1 MNAKSDKNQS
11 RTVHG
16 MFARVNGVVA
26 AFALIGAVGLTVTL
40 SAASL
45 PEVDP
50 VKVEAVEIAETPE
63 APQIDVPEVDQAEAE
78 QVAAPALPVPAVVT
92 EAESTEVN
100 DTSGLPSEGT
110 LSLPP
115 CATED
120 AANCYWN
127 ASVAG
132 NGLGRSFI
140 DVGGVTYYAEN

>member
-63 APQIDVPEVDQAEAE
+63 APQIDVRRLTRPR
-78 QVAAPALPVPAVVT
+78 
-92 EAESTEVN
+92 
-100 DTSGLPSEGT
+100 PSKSRHRPFQCQRWSPR
-110 LSLPP
+110 LSRL
-115 CATED
+115 
-120 AANCYWN
+120 
-127 ASVAG
+127 
-132 NGLGRSFI
+132 R
-140 DVGGVTYYAEN
+140 